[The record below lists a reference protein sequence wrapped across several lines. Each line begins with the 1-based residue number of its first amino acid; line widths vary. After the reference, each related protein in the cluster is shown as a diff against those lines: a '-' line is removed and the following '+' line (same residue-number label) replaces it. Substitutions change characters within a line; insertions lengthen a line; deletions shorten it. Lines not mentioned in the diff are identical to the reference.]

1 MVRSK
6 SRIQKWCGLMQT
18 YVKDSLKKNMI
29 FCSLGLNCPKLG
41 AVITARPHCRLRPCI
56 SLSQSKLV
64 RSRLWFLIFWLPPF
78 VKIGGCG
85 ESSHTYHYAT
95 IFSKAPSLVS
105 QSGNT
110 ATAKEK
116 YVSQFSQC
124 WAWCNC
130 NSLHKYHLPSKGMMI
145 FLSIHNQ
152 AFCKI

>member
-1 MVRSK
+1 MHLEKNISK
-6 SRIQKWCGLMQT
+6 
-18 YVKDSLKKNMI
+18 Y
-29 FCSLGLNCPKLG
+29 LGLDKLPMLAG
-41 AVITARPHCRLRPCI
+41 WWWNLTFYVSDFK
-56 SLSQSKLV
+56 SLNET
-64 RSRLWFLIFWLPPF
+64 RLWFLIFWLPLF